1 MRVIPFPV
9 GEQSM
14 RFLHDNFDFD
24 VEDGTWFYAFHT
36 DTLPIEDV
44 KDRGGGER
52 CFGQDVRH
60 NARYGFLVVDETGEN
75 PLAGLGA
82 V

>member
-1 MRVIPFPV
+1 MFMRVVPFPV

-44 KDRGGGER
+44 KRIGVAAND
-52 CFGQDVRH
+52 
-60 NARYGFLVVDETGEN
+60 A
-75 PLAGLGA
+75 LGRTF
-82 V
+82 VTTLDMDF